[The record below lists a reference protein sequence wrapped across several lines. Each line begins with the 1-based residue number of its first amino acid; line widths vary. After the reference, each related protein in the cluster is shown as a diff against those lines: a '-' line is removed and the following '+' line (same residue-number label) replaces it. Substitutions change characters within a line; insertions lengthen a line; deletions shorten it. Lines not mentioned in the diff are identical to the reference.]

1 MILVENVSIA
11 ESKTASQENI
21 AVETLLRAGRVVS
34 SSTFLGHNS

>member
-1 MILVENVSIA
+1 MFPFLKAKLLYREI
-11 ESKTASQENI
+11 I